1 MKAGKA
7 TFDFVLSIIKTQSAS
22 AFKCYYNNDETS
34 YMNGD
39 QTMEK
44 RNIKVGISN
53 DHSAVELKNSV
64 MKHLQEEGY
73 EVINYGTDSTESYD
87 YPLAA
92 TALAKGIQNKEVD
105 LGIAICGTGVG
116 ISIACNKHK
125 GIRACCCS
133 EATSARLTREHND
146 ANIICFGARIIS
158 TELANDIADTFLS
171 TPFSNGERHKKR
183 IAMIH
188 EIEQ

>member
-1 MKAGKA
+1 M
-7 TFDFVLSIIKTQSAS
+7 
-22 AFKCYYNNDETS
+22 
-34 YMNGD
+34 
-39 QTMEK
+39 
-44 RNIKVGISN
+44 KVGISN

-64 MKHLQEEGY
+64 MKHLLEKGY
-73 EVINYGTDSTESYD
+73 DVINYGTDSTESYD
-87 YPLAA
+87 YPLAGSV
-92 TALAKGIQNKEVD
+92 LAKAIQNKEVD

-146 ANIICFGARIIS
+146 ANIICFGARIVS
-158 TELANDIADTFLS
+158 TELANDIVDTFLT
-171 TPFSNGERHKKR
+171 TPFSNGERHKRR
-183 IAMIH
+183 IAQIH